1 MNIYSLLL
9 AGRFPTLTSYFSVA
23 FLVIFFPV
31 CLIGYTITPSK
42 AKKYF
47 LLFSSLSF
55 FWLIS
60 GKLIIYMLL
69 TILSVHYF
77 GIWIDR
83 IHQQRNAALK
93 SVEKSE
99 RKPLKK
105 AFLNKTRYV
114 LLFASVIQIG
124 VLLTLKYTPFF
135 TSNVNTLMSVLGV
148 SLRFK
153 IPKFIMPVGIS
164 FFTFQAVS
172 YLFDVY
178 RETIKADDNI
188 FRLGLFISFFPQ
200 IVEGPICRYSQTAE
214 QLWNVKGIEY
224 KNLTFGAQRILYG
237 MMKKIIVAD
246 RLNSLITSVFKTYDE
261 YNGTII
267 AMAAVCYT
275 IQLYMDFSG
284 TMDAV
289 MGVAEIFGVKM
300 PENFK
305 RPFFSKTISEFWTR
319 WHISLGAWF
328 KDYIFYPVTMSKPLK
343 NLTSSARKILGNH
356 FGPLL
361 AGSISLFC
369 VWFCNGLWHGSA
381 WNYIFFGMYH
391 FAIIL
396 TGNIIAPAVNSIN
409 KKLHIDSECLV
420 YRGLQ
425 IIRTCILVVIGELF
439 FRAEGLMAGFSMFKK
454 LFTDFTQLNFDKEL
468 QEKLGIDTLDFV
480 VVGIA
485 LVIVLIFSILNE
497 KGISVRE
504 LLAKRNIVIRW
515 AFIYAMIMFIVV
527 FGAYGVEYTPVDP
540 MYANF

>member
-1 MNIYSLLL
+1 MP
-9 AGRFPTLTSYFSVA
+9 R
-23 FLVIFFPV
+23 
-31 CLIGYTITPSK
+31 K

-47 LLFSSLSF
+47 LLFSNLSF

-69 TILSVHYF
+69 TILSAHYF

-83 IHQQRNAALK
+83 IHLQRNAALK
-93 SVEKSE
+93 TVEKSE
-99 RKPLKK
+99 KKALKK
-105 AFLNKTRYV
+105 AFLNRTRYV
-114 LLFASVIQIG
+114 LLFASVIHIG

-135 TSNVNTLMSVLGV
+135 TVNVNSLMSILGV

-153 IPKFIMPVGIS
+153 IPRFIMPVGIS
-164 FFTFQAVS
+164 FFTFQAIS

-188 FRLGLFISFFPQ
+188 FRLGLFVSFFPQ

-214 QLWNVKGIEY
+214 QIWNVKGIEF

-246 RLNSLITSVFKTYDE
+246 RLNLLITRVFKTYGE
-261 YNGTII
+261 YNGTVI
-267 AMAAVCYT
+267 AIAAVCYT

-289 MGVAEIFGVKM
+289 NGVAEIFGVKM

-343 NLTSSARKILGNH
+343 NLTSSARKTLGNH

-396 TGNIIAPAVNSIN
+396 TGNVIAPAVNSIN
-409 KKLHIDSECLV
+409 KKLHINSECLV
-420 YRGLQ
+420 YKGFQ
-425 IIRTCILVVIGELF
+425 IIRTCVLVVIGELF
-439 FRAEGLMAGFSMFKK
+439 FRAEGLRAGFSMFKK
-454 LFTDFTQLNFDKEL
+454 MLTDFTRLNFNKEL
-468 QEKLGIDTLDFV
+468 QEKLGIDILDFI

-504 LLAKRNIVIRW
+504 SLAKRNIIIRW
-515 AFIYAMIMFIVV
+515 ALIYAMIMFIVI
-527 FGAYGVEYTPVDP
+527 FGAYGVDYAPVDP
-540 MYANF
+540 IYANF